1 MTEGV
6 GGEVRWCASEGVG
19 GKVCG
24 CVDVWVGSR
33 QVEARASK

>member
-24 CVDVWVGSR
+24 CVGGEQAGGSTS
-33 QVEARASK
+33 E